1 MSWFFLLQTVHDQ
14 DGSAGDALTGEVS
27 LRLPPMPLAHLAF
40 YRRDSHPSGLSPHPP
55 FSSILTTLAPCSIHK
70 PRDDKCPP
78 LFVPARIRQYHTAL
92 PNIIHL
98 LGHQSGTQKMKCC
111 CSSPFFTERVS
122 HFYSP
127 FSLTAWFLHTTWKEY
142 ATLFKH

>member
-1 MSWFFLLQTVHDQ
+1 MHQ
-14 DGSAGDALTGEVS
+14 DGSPGDVLTGEVS
-27 LRLPPMPLAHLAF
+27 LLLPPMPLAHLTF

-55 FSSILTTLAPCSIHK
+55 FLSILTTLAPCSIHK

-78 LFVPARIRQYHTAL
+78 LFVPARIRQYHTAP

-111 CSSPFFTERVS
+111 CSSPFFTKRVS
-122 HFYSP
+122 HFDSP
-127 FSLTAWFLHTTWKEY
+127 FPLTAWFLHTTWKEY
-142 ATLFKH
+142 ATLFEH

>member
-1 MSWFFLLQTVHDQ
+1 MQTVHP
-14 DGSAGDALTGEVS
+14 GDVLTGDVS
-27 LRLPPMPLAHLAF
+27 PRLPPMPLAHLAF

-55 FSSILTTLAPCSIHK
+55 FLSILTTLAPCSIHK

-98 LGHQSGTQKMKCC
+98 FGHQSGTQKMKCC
-111 CSSPFFTERVS
+111 CSSPFFTKRVS
-122 HFYSP
+122 PLFL
-127 FSLTAWFLHTTWKEY
+127 SLLGSFTLRGRNMQLFLSLNIHTPI
-142 ATLFKH
+142 FP